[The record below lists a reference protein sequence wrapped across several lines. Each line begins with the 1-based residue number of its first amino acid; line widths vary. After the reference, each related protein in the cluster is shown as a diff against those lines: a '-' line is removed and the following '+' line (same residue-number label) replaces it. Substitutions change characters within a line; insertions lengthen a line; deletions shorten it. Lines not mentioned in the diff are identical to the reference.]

1 VLASI
6 LHERKVVSHS
16 WLQLMATFELRA
28 HFATSKLN
36 VLFVKNLNE
45 LEKNFYLFIYL
56 FSSLGLKVKIHL
68 NLLPTPNN

>member
-1 VLASI
+1 
-6 LHERKVVSHS
+6 
-16 WLQLMATFELRA
+16 MATFELRA